1 MSLFVALLGG
11 DDKRVLAW
19 YPTQQPPEFAAVLD
33 DVRAQP
39 LPSGHLLRGE
49 RLIIF
54 RVVTIQEQR
63 FVFVLSGPV
72 TSSLSS
78 AQLVLGEDKLRKAL
92 AGIDPAAV
100 IASPEAYAADLLELL
115 LGIFKQVTFHVPE
128 RAPAAAAA
136 QPAQGPTPAGDS
148 LADLEEEDE
157 DQPVDLPKAETLSFD
172 DLPEPSAAATN
183 TALSDLFDFAGL
195 PAPAA
200 AAPSAPAPTAFGD
213 SLQPGYSAAGFPFS
227 SPLGLFGAPSSV
239 AQPQSQAPPP
249 PPPSEPSRPQPSQ
262 PSQAQQSFDLF
273 GSIAPPPPKAP
284 AAPRPSPPMGGAAG
298 GAPPPAALSGRKKKD
313 GDSEGLKRSRR
324 SSVEA
329 EIVESKEAEQIP
341 AQAPVVSGLI
351 RPSDSR
357 AEIEEAPSRAS
368 QMEAD
373 RLKFESA
380 DSLART
386 QRILAE
392 SMSIGAATSAALTIQ
407 TELQNQRQV
416 IEVIRQQAPAAAA
429 PLPPRAPTA
438 ADVQAEIAA
447 VTATMRQNI
456 DQAMLRGERLEN
468 LQDRIEL
475 AESAISFQKSA
486 HHMRRK
492 AMCNPR
498 LCLAV
503 ACFPITIVV
512 LLVAGMAEVAQRG
525 CRAAGGLRE
534 KLQAKFK
541 VGSIDDIFA
550 DLETVF
556 YHLAELLVGQPV
568 VRFGRR
574 YLSVGCLVWPLVAL
588 YRAVAFVL
596 INCFLMGVIMPG
608 IFTLLIFRTKKV
620 EVEKTQMVHRAAV
633 IATESA
639 ARKSLRWLGLL
650 SRSLPM
656 TFILAGWPVLIF
668 YHFVPVYGK
677 GEKGEAVGDALVAL
691 HVAFVIL
698 VQILGTMRVSRAVD
712 ARAELAK
719 EKAAEQ
725 TAVRDEKLGTFR
737 TNKVGNWIALTSIAV
752 ESIQMIVFPMLKS
765 KQELD
770 AESAKSSET
779 EPKDDSLLA
788 YLRTDVFPSFLLRLG
803 PEDVQSG
810 FTWVAIGA
818 VMILIVIFS
827 LQFSFELYTYQ
838 NKKIANAGHSE
849 FYFSS
854 FLGAIVYGHGKL
866 GYVKNKVC
874 SVVELLSDTLFLV
887 ICNKLILGASCTS
900 SGTCFESE
908 TQRLQQVLSLVT
920 FSFYV
925 PLSVMVS
932 PLFLDANS
940 EKDVRFQKTYLMAV
954 NTAKCAMLLFAVIL
968 AQWKLS
974 NALSTL
980 LIAFLLFVVTLAW
993 ILVRLPSQT
1002 VKEALIAPQK
1012 PCTIAWINIW
1022 RCVSFVAA
1030 LWSAFCALIF
1040 VHTSVASHQAVS
1052 VVFLVGLVVL
1062 GAAGVVWTYA
1072 YTNLHVAAVK
1082 RGRMFQKLEENW
1094 AEDDQE
1100 DAL

>member
-128 RAPAAAAA
+128 RAPAAAA
-136 QPAQGPTPAGDS
+136 QPAQGPTAKGAPVDF
-148 LADLEEEDE
+148 DE
-157 DQPVDLPKAETLSFD
+157 DDDSRAAGGKARFSESDGLAALKPARDLASDRKPS
-172 DLPEPSAAATN
+172 SAASA
-183 TALSDLFDFAGL
+183 AS
-195 PAPAA
+195 PAVPP
-200 AAPSAPAPTAFGD
+200 AAPSRVEV
-213 SLQPGYSAAGFPFS
+213 L
-227 SPLGLFGAPSSV
+227 
-239 AQPQSQAPPP
+239 
-249 PPPSEPSRPQPSQ
+249 SEVSDAMRKN
-262 PSQAQQSFDLF
+262 
-273 GSIAPPPPKAP
+273 IE
-284 AAPRPSPPMGGAAG
+284 
-298 GAPPPAALSGRKKKD
+298 AALSRQEQLESLVEK
-313 GDSEGLKRSRR
+313 SEELSGSAHFFRQAHRIQASESYNRR
-324 SSVEA
+324 AREQDA
-329 EIVESKEAEQIP
+329 EIDRIAEDIGRMQEMSTAMSGELEAQNLLLDDISANVESAGHVEHGAKELK
-341 AQAPVVSGLI
+341 QASHYQ
-351 RPSDSR
+351 RKSR
-357 AEIEEAPSRAS
+357 
-368 QMEAD
+368 
-373 RLKFESA
+373 K
-380 DSLART
+380 
-386 QRILAE
+386 
-392 SMSIGAATSAALTIQ
+392 
-407 TELQNQRQV
+407 
-416 IEVIRQQAPAAAA
+416 
-429 PLPPRAPTA
+429 
-438 ADVQAEIAA
+438 
-447 VTATMRQNI
+447 
-456 DQAMLRGERLEN
+456 
-468 LQDRIEL
+468 
-475 AESAISFQKSA
+475 
-486 HHMRRK
+486 
-492 AMCNPR
+492 R
-498 LCLAV
+498 LCLIF
-503 ACFPITIVV
+503 CFPCVA
-512 LLVAGMAEVAQRG
+512 LAFLVAGVAELAQRG
-525 CRAAGGLRE
+525 YRAAGGLRE